1 MLNFLIRLFG
11 SKITLMFH
19 DTLVLDRWIWINNFL
34 KEYNNRNSL
43 KLLDVGCGSGAMTIA
58 SAKLGFQSLGLSWD
72 NKNNIKAENRA
83 KISNTNN
90 VKFSICDVR
99 NLEIR
104 KDLLNQFD
112 VIICTENIE
121 HIINDQKLMNDMYNC
136 LKIGGMLY
144 LTTPNFYFK
153 PMYGDPVEKIN
164 PINPIEDGGH
174 VVIGYKPEDLELLC
188 KNSSFKVIEI
198 GYCSGYYSQK
208 ITTIFRIID
217 KYLGHLIACLVIL
230 AFRILPILFDKY
242 IKYENYSI
250 TLVAKK

>member
-1 MLNFLIRLFG
+1 MCLVLLVDLADSAMEMAAVES
-11 SKITLMFH
+11 SKI
-19 DTLVLDRWIWINNFL
+19 
-34 KEYNNRNSL
+34 
-43 KLLDVGCGSGAMTIA
+43 
-58 SAKLGFQSLGLSWD
+58 KLGFQSLGLSWD
-72 NKNNIKAENRA
+72 NINNSKAEKRA
-83 KISNTNN
+83 NISNINN

-99 NLEIR
+99 NLDTRI
-104 KDLLNQFD
+104 DLINQFD

-153 PMYGDPVEKIN
+153 PMFGDPVEKIN

-198 GYCSGYYSQK
+198 GYCSGFFSQK
-208 ITTIFRIID
+208 VSNVLD
-217 KYLGHLIACLVIL
+217 Y
-230 AFRILPILFDKY
+230 
-242 IKYENYSI
+242 
-250 TLVAKK
+250 